1 MELLYLLGQN
11 KGGFPHYAAEL
22 ANATAAHAD
31 VTVLK
36 PSETTADDAFSDAVR
51 VVDAFEPL
59 ELSLPDLYDYDFHLR
74 DNLRAMW
81 SYRNVR
87 RIRRIDPDIVH
98 DPTALLPYVKLFVS
112 RYGIDERYPM
122 VVTRH
127 EVPAKRFPLSRPPE
141 LAENLVHAALPDV
154 ELARTV
160 VHTRSQKAALVR
172 QSYESDEVEVIPHGT
187 YELFR
192 RYDYAERPIEED
204 TLLFFGNVIPSKGLD
219 TLAEAVVLASED
231 VPDVKLIVAGS
242 GRIQDRTRR
251 LIRNHGNR
259 FELHNYFVPND
270 VVGELFSRASV
281 AVMPYRDENG
291 TKGHSGALSTALSF
305 GKPVVTS
312 SIGDFPL
319 LVEKAGCGL
328 VVPPDRPRRLA
339 NALVAVLENDGLR
352 SELAKNSERQAEALS
367 WERIAER
374 HMDVYRSILDGSDG

>member
-1 MELLYLLGQN
+1 MKLLYVIGQN

-22 ANATAAHAD
+22 ANAAAAYAD

-36 PSETTADDAFSDAVR
+36 PSETTADGAFSDAVR

-59 ELSLPDLYDYDFHLR
+59 ELSLPDLYDYEFHLR
-74 DNLRAMW
+74 ENLRAMW
-81 SYRNVR
+81 SYRTVK
-87 RIRRIDPDIVH
+87 RIHEIDPDIVH
-98 DPTALLPYVKLFVS
+98 DPTALLPYVKFFVN
-112 RYGIDERYPM
+112 RYRIDDRYPM

-141 LAENLVHAALPDV
+141 LAENLVHAVLPDV
-154 ELARTV
+154 ELAKTIT
-160 VHTRSQKAALVR
+160 HTRDQKTALVR
-172 QSYESDEVEVIPHGT
+172 RSYDADDVEVIPHGT

-192 RYDYAERPIEED
+192 RFDYAERSVERN

-219 TLAEAVVLASED
+219 TLVEAVILASED
-231 VPDVKLIVAGS
+231 VPDLRLIIAGS
-242 GRIQDRTRR
+242 GTLQSRTRR
-251 LIRNHGNR
+251 LIQDYENR

-270 VVGELFSRASV
+270 AVGELFSRASV
-281 AVMPYRDENG
+281 AVMPYRDEGG

-328 VVPPDRPRRLA
+328 VVPPDRPDRLA

-352 SELAKNSERQAEALS
+352 AELAENSERQAEALS

-374 HMDVYRSILDGSDG
+374 HIDLYRSILDESDR